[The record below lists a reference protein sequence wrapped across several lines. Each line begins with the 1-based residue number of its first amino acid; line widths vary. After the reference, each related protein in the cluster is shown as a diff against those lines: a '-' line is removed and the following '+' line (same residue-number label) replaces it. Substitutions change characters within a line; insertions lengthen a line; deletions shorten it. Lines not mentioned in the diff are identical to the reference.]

1 MKGEAVEAV
10 QSYKLSTLDLARHSQ
25 LPDGDLVIGE
35 PTRRELKKLKED
47 KQKTELL
54 GIRSFFTT
62 VTAFLQSRLPFE
74 NKLLRFLSCL
84 NPERRSNASLRAI
97 EYVATKL
104 RIQAADIANVS
115 DEWRLYLH
123 DKDITKPD
131 KDTRV
136 DHYWRRIFKLQTK
149 KWKFDD
155 THCWRE
161 LWRQPLCFH
170 MEIRMLKEGFQ

>member
-1 MKGEAVEAV
+1 MVDLVKTFLRFMKGEAVEAV
-10 QSYKLSTLDLARHSQ
+10 QSNKLSTLDLARHSQ

-54 GIRSFFTT
+54 GICSFFTT

-74 NKLLRFLSCL
+74 NKLLKFLSWL
-84 NPERRSNASLRAI
+84 DPERISNASLGAI

-115 DEWRLYLH
+115 DEWQLYLH
-123 DKDITKPD
+123 DKDIAKPD

-149 KWKFDD
+149 KWKFEIHC
-155 THCWRE
+155 THC
-161 LWRQPLCFH
+161 
-170 MEIRMLKEGFQ
+170 

>member
-1 MKGEAVEAV
+1 MLNFQNDEPKIHVLYEQMVDLVKTFLRFMKGEAVEAV
-10 QSYKLSTLDLARHSQ
+10 QSYKLSTLDLAYHSH

-47 KQKTELL
+47 KQKAELL
-54 GIRSFFTT
+54 GIHSFFMT

-104 RIQAADIANVS
+104 RIQAEILQMCQMNGDCTCM
-115 DEWRLYLH
+115 
-123 DKDITKPD
+123 TK
-131 KDTRV
+131 TSQN
-136 DHYWRRIFKLQTK
+136 LTK
-149 KWKFDD
+149 
-155 THCWRE
+155 T
-161 LWRQPLCFH
+161 Q
-170 MEIRMLKEGFQ
+170 G